1 MKNNLIIFL
10 WLLTISCFAQNFQ
23 LDWLKEQLS
32 QHPAKDSIR
41 VNILIQI
48 ADMYYSMDEHDM
60 RVLHLKKA
68 LQNALELD
76 NIKLEINILYHI
88 SETYLYLD
96 NFELAEEYTLIALE
110 ESRNNDNWMLDEII
124 TGQAEI
130 ELRKGNYQTS
140 IELTKEV
147 LASARDKGRTQV
159 EIISLCNIADCMI
172 RLKQYREARTILE
185 KCQAMTH
192 PDNLMS
198 GNYKMLQLMIALD
211 SATGNFA
218 NAFLKQRQLEM
229 LTAKKFLSGQLQKT
243 SDEELQAEL
252 QHLNMKL
259 TDLQSTG
266 QAQKKQTAKTN
277 SILIVLVFVVCCG
290 ALFFAWLRHSSQK
303 LRSEKKQLIDEKVLA
318 IEKKDRLSDKY
329 QTLSQNKALLQKTND
344 RLMVSD
350 RSKTELFKIISH
362 DLQTPLIRLQQNL
375 IELMKDINEN
385 QFRQVSAELM
395 NMVGDLSLL
404 LENLLQWSKY
414 QSQGIHAKPQ
424 YTEVTA
430 LVNDIVG
437 NQKYNAA
444 EKRIAISNALEQNIF
459 VYADEEMVK
468 SLLKII
474 FQNIVKLSEPG
485 AMITICGDKDKHNGW
500 LQVNYAGQMPLKRT
514 FLQQMQ
520 AVKYGSETTELNKAI
535 ILGWML
541 CRTLVN
547 ANNGNICVEDISAES
562 FQIILY
568 FQLEES
574 VKKNRQCGQNH
585 SNPLHFHPVAIS
597 FDQVN

>member
-1 MKNNLIIFL
+1 L

-424 YTEVTA
+424 YAGMTA
-430 LVNDIVG
+430 LIND
-437 NQKYNAA
+437 
-444 EKRIAISNALEQNIF
+444 AISQIVFSVSEKNVVIFNALEQNIF
-459 VYADEEMVK
+459 VYVDEETVK
-468 SLLKII
+468 CLLKTIL
-474 FQNIVKLSEPG
+474 QNIIKLSVPN
-485 AMITICGDKDKHNGW
+485 ATITISGNKINQDGRM
-500 LQVNYAGQMPLKRT
+500 LITYVGQMPMKQM
-514 FLQQMQ
+514 FLQQSQ
-520 AVKYGSETTELNKAI
+520 AGGYETESAELGKAVS
-535 ILGWML
+535 LGWML
-541 CRTLVN
+541 CHTLVN
-547 ANNGNICVEDISAES
+547 INYGDIRIEDVSDEL
-562 FQIILY
+562 FHIILS
-568 FQLEES
+568 FPLVES
-574 VKKNRQCGQNH
+574 NC
-585 SNPLHFHPVAIS
+585 FHEDGD
-597 FDQVN
+597 FDG